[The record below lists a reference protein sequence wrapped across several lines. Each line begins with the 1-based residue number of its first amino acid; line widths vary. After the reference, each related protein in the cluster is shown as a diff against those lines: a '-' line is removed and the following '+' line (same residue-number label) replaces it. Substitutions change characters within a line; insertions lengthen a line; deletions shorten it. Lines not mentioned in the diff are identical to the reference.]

1 MWCIAAMLAVRK
13 SQNKAKHLRK
23 HTKYACIYIKTMKI
37 IFFLLCLS
45 ANLHAQQSSSQAY
58 DAMLRTMLSF
68 SVPTITCTE
77 LQTKMK
83 AETIVLL
90 DAREPKE
97 YAISHIAGAQNV
109 GFQYFNTRNLK
120 KVGKNASIVVYCSVG
135 YRSEKVGEKLLKA
148 GYKNVKNLYGSI
160 FEWSNLGFPLV
171 DMQDKPTDRVH
182 AYDRIWGVWLRKGT
196 PVY

>member
-1 MWCIAAMLAVRK
+1 M
-13 SQNKAKHLRK
+13 
-23 HTKYACIYIKTMKI
+23 KT

-45 ANLHAQQSSSQAY
+45 ANAYAQQSSSRAY
-58 DAMLRTMLSF
+58 DAMLRTRLSF

-77 LQTKMK
+77 LQTKIK
-83 AETIVLL
+83 TETIALL
-90 DAREPKE
+90 DAREQKE
-97 YAISHIAGAQNV
+97 FAISHIAGAQNV
-109 GFQYFNTRNLK
+109 GFKYFNTKNLPK
-120 KVGKNASIVVYCSVG
+120 IDKNASIVVYCSVG

-171 DMQDKPTDRVH
+171 DMQDKPTEKVH

-196 PVY
+196 AVY